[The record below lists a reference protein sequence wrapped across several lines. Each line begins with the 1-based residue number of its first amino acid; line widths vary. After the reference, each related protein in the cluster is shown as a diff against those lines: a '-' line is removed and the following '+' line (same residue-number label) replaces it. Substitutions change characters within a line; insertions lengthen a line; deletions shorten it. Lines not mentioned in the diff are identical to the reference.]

1 MNLTLSELRSAVLA
15 AQGHPLAPTN
25 VAAASMEPSGFVV
38 TVDNDDL
45 RAELEDKCSDYE
57 IVAADLKQAEAER
70 DEWERRATALE
81 AHADE
86 MRGRKDLS
94 LLVLDLREEIDRIQ
108 EAERELLERLTAFER
123 ELTAIRKRK
132 GIEPGVAAYSREIYT
147 LLCYVAQTEGRY
159 KADAERILS
168 KINP

>member
-1 MNLTLSELRSAVLA
+1 MNLTLSELRSAVLT
-15 AQGHPLAPTN
+15 AQGHPLTPTN

-38 TVDNDDL
+38 TADDSYL
-45 RAELEDKCSDYE
+45 QADLEDARKDRDTLE
-57 IVAADLKQAEAER
+57 ADLKQAEAER

-86 MRGRKDLS
+86 MRNAGDLS
-94 LLVLDLREEIDRIQ
+94 ATVLDLREDVDRIHD
-108 EAERELLERLTAFER
+108 AGRKLLERLTKAER
-123 ELTAIRKRK
+123 ELQAIRKRK

-159 KADAERILS
+159 KGDAERLLS